1 MLAQFQALV
10 SDVIRNRTELGCPT
24 PCATHEYRLTKS
36 NLGTNTNVRRFVLN
50 EMEQLLSICQELIIL
65 SLIDRED
72 SWYSSIN
79 ICSGKMS
86 LYPFYNLPSIKIE
99 EEYTLMDA
107 AAMITATG
115 GSLRDNILI

>member
-1 MLAQFQALV
+1 MKG
-10 SDVIRNRTELGCPT
+10 SR
-24 PCATHEYRLTKS
+24 
-36 NLGTNTNVRRFVLN
+36 VLN
-50 EMEQLLSICQELIIL
+50 ICQELIIL
-65 SLIDRED
+65 RLIDRED
-72 SWYSSIN
+72 SWYSIN

-115 GSLRDNILI
+115 GSLRKNIHL